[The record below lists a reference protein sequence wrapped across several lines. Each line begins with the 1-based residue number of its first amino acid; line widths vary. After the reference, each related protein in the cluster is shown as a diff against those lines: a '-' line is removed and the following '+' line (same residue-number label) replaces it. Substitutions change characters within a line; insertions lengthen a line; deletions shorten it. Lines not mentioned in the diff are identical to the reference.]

1 MSKTS
6 TNQDI
11 INHIYKELEE
21 PTESQLSKT
30 SAITKLEI
38 SLYREELEAILG
50 KMSSIELI
58 PSNNVLA
65 VSYTHLTLPTNR
77 EV

>member
-21 PTESQLSKT
+21 STESQIFNTNTNEK
-30 SAITKLEI
+30 KEI
-38 SLYREELEAILG
+38 SLYKEEVEAILDKVG
-50 KMSSIELI
+50 SIELI
-58 PSNNVLA
+58 PSKGVMDRILNYSISKKICN
-65 VSYTHLTLPTNR
+65 
-77 EV
+77 

>member
-21 PTESQLSKT
+21 STESQIFNT
-30 SAITKLEI
+30 NTNENLEI
-38 SLYREELEAILG
+38 SLYKEEVEALLDKVG
-50 KMSSIELI
+50 SIELI
-58 PSNNVLA
+58 PSKGVMDRILNYSISKKIGN
-65 VSYTHLTLPTNR
+65 
-77 EV
+77 

>member
-21 PTESQLSKT
+21 STESQIFNT
-30 SAITKLEI
+30 NTNEDLEI
-38 SLYREELEAILG
+38 SLYKEEVEVILDKVG
-50 KMSSIELI
+50 SIELI
-58 PSNNVLA
+58 PSNGVMDRILNY
-65 VSYTHLTLPTNR
+65 SISKKICN
-77 EV
+77 

>member
-21 PTESQLSKT
+21 STESQIFNT
-30 SAITKLEI
+30 NTNEHLEI
-38 SLYREELEAILG
+38 SLYKEEEEASLD
-50 KMSSIELI
+50 KVSSIELI
-58 PSNNVLA
+58 PSNDVMDRILNY
-65 VSYTHLTLPTNR
+65 SISKKICN
-77 EV
+77 

>member
-21 PTESQLSKT
+21 STESQIFNT
-30 SAITKLEI
+30 NTNENREI
-38 SLYREELEAILG
+38 SLYKEEVEAILD
-50 KMSSIELI
+50 KVSNIELI
-58 PSNNVLA
+58 PPNGLMDRILNYSISKKICN
-65 VSYTHLTLPTNR
+65 
-77 EV
+77 

>member
-21 PTESQLSKT
+21 STESQIFNT
-30 SAITKLEI
+30 NTNENLEI
-38 SLYREELEAILG
+38 SLFKDEVEVILE
-50 KMSSIELI
+50 KVSSIELI
-58 PSNNVLA
+58 PSNGVMGRILNY
-65 VSYTHLTLPTNR
+65 SISKKTCN
-77 EV
+77 

>member
-21 PTESQLSKT
+21 STESQIFNT
-30 SAITKLEI
+30 NTNENLEI
-38 SLYREELEAILG
+38 SLHKEEVEAILD
-50 KMSSIELI
+50 KVSSIELI
-58 PSNNVLA
+58 PSNGEMDRILNY
-65 VSYTHLTLPTNR
+65 SISKKICN
-77 EV
+77 

>member
-21 PTESQLSKT
+21 STESQIFNT
-30 SAITKLEI
+30 NTNEKLEI
-38 SLYREELEAILG
+38 SLYKEEVEAILDKVG
-50 KMSSIELI
+50 STELI
-58 PSNNVLA
+58 PSKGVMDRILNYSISKKICN
-65 VSYTHLTLPTNR
+65 
-77 EV
+77 

>member
-21 PTESQLSKT
+21 STESKLFNT
-30 SAITKLEI
+30 NTLTKLEL
-38 SLYREELEAILG
+38 SLCKEEIEAILEEV
-50 KMSSIELI
+50 SRIELI
-58 PSNNVLA
+58 PSNIVLDRILNY
-65 VSYTHLTLPTNR
+65 SISKKMRN
-77 EV
+77 

>member
-21 PTESQLSKT
+21 STESQIFNT
-30 SAITKLEI
+30 NTNENLEI
-38 SLYREELEAILG
+38 SLYKEEVEAILNKVSG
-50 KMSSIELI
+50 IELF
-58 PSNNVLA
+58 PSSGVMDRILNYSISKKICN
-65 VSYTHLTLPTNR
+65 
-77 EV
+77 

>member
-21 PTESQLSKT
+21 STESQIFNT
-30 SAITKLEI
+30 NTNENLEI
-38 SLYREELEAILG
+38 SLYKEEVEALLDTVG
-50 KMSSIELI
+50 SIELI
-58 PSNNVLA
+58 PSKGVMDRILNYSISKKICN
-65 VSYTHLTLPTNR
+65 
-77 EV
+77 